1 MFLEKIG
8 GLLLVLVL
16 LAGSVPSC
24 TGTTPNPQ
32 DKLTSR
38 LSAQYFSKIYLNISE
53 RRARSAVVKVS
64 PLLSPGHGTGTYF
77 DMFGKKVV
85 ITAKHVS
92 QGHEKMLVVAPSGEA
107 VVGKLIYEDVL
118 LDYSVLLVPNME
130 TRESILY
137 SPIQFDPKDLIGSRL
152 SYVGYPAQHKMF
164 MSRGYISGY
173 EEGYLLVN
181 MYGWFGSSGSI
192 LFNDLGEVVGIVT
205 GIGSEQGQIMEN
217 IVWATPIYE
226 INNKALRKSVMAA
239 KI

>member
-1 MFLEKIG
+1 VFLKKIG
-8 GLLLVLVL
+8 GLSLILVL
-16 LAGSVPSC
+16 LVGLTSC
-24 TGTTPNPQ
+24 TGSAPNSQ
-32 DKLTSR
+32 NNFTSR

-107 VVGKLIYEDVL
+107 VVAKLIYEDAL
-118 LDYSVLLVPNME
+118 LDYSVLLVPEMV

-137 SPIQFDPKDLIGSRL
+137 APIQFDPKDLIGSRL

-181 MYGWFGSSGSI
+181 MYGWFGSSGAV

-205 GIGSEQGQIMEN
+205 GLGSEQGQIMEN
-217 IVWATPIYE
+217 IVWATPIYK
-226 INNKALRKSVMAA
+226 IDNKALRKSVMTG

>member
-1 MFLEKIG
+1 MFLKKIG
-8 GLLLVLVL
+8 GLSLILVL
-16 LAGSVPSC
+16 LVGLTSC
-24 TGTTPNPQ
+24 TGNAPNSQ
-32 DKLTSR
+32 NNFTSR

-92 QGHEKMLVVAPSGEA
+92 QGHEKMLVVAPSGET
-107 VVGKLIYEDVL
+107 VVAKLIYEDVL

-130 TRESILY
+130 TRESVLY
-137 SPIQFDPKDLIGSRL
+137 APIQFDPESLIGSRL

-164 MSRGYISGY
+164 MSRGYVSGY
-173 EEGYLLVN
+173 EGGYLIVN

-217 IVWATPIYE
+217 IVWATPIYK
-226 INNKALRKSVMAA
+226 INNKALRKSVMAG

>member
-1 MFLEKIG
+1 MFLKKIG
-8 GLLLVLVL
+8 GLSLILVL
-16 LAGSVPSC
+16 LVGLTSC
-24 TGTTPNPQ
+24 TGNAPNSQ
-32 DKLTSR
+32 NNFTSR

-77 DMFGKKVV
+77 EMFGKKVV

-92 QGHEKMLVVAPSGEA
+92 KGHEKMLVVAPSGEA

>member
-1 MFLEKIG
+1 MFLKKIG
-8 GLLLVLVL
+8 GLSLILVL
-16 LAGSVPSC
+16 LVGLTSC
-24 TGTTPNPQ
+24 TGNAPNSQ
-32 DKLTSR
+32 NNFTSR

-77 DMFGKKVV
+77 EMFGKKVV

-130 TRESILY
+130 TRESVLY
-137 SPIQFDPKDLIGSRL
+137 APIQFDPESLIGSRL

-173 EEGYLLVN
+173 EAGYLLVN
-181 MYGWFGSSGSI
+181 MYGWFGSSGAV

-217 IVWATPIYE
+217 IVWATPIYK
-226 INNKALRKSVMAA
+226 IDNKALRKSVMTG

>member
-1 MFLEKIG
+1 MFLKKIG